1 MKKTTRAVSLILTGS
16 MLMSLCSC
24 SLGADKS
31 EDDVLDMAE
40 EVANC
45 ICDRDYKKL
54 AKLTEDGDEDLEEML
69 EAIDEDDLK
78 AAIASTLS
86 FEFEEDSLEKDGKK
100 GYTVEV
106 TFTYVDYEE
115 VVDGGLYNSVDEF
128 EDAIDDCDKEVEE
141 AITLEFEKDGD
152 DIIFA
157 NISDLEA
164 LFPYWDEDIFA
175 DAIGNVEEAPVETEP
190 AVTDVTDDTDPTE
203 TTEPSEDSDDID
215 LFGDDD
221 EITGV
226 SMSEGEVITL
236 DDMGLAFTVPA
247 GMVIDNTSDSG
258 SIRLDGS
265 VTSAGEGEMYN
276 FYLESIPG
284 FTYSPDFADY
294 LMDAFETSLLE
305 EIDVGETEYETVD
318 RDYTIGGVTYSG
330 RRLTFTYMGLE
341 LTLDIIYFGND
352 DCAYLAMVMS
362 SDPEYISTIES
373 SFSVV

>member
-1 MKKTTRAVSLILTGS
+1 MKKTTRTVSLILTGS

-24 SLGADKS
+24 NIGADKS

-69 EAIDEDDLK
+69 EAIDDDDLK
-78 AAIASTLS
+78 TAIASTLS

-128 EDAIDDCDKEVEE
+128 EDAIDDCDKKVEE

-152 DIIFA
+152 DILFA

-164 LFPYWDEDIFA
+164 LFPYWDEDLFS

-190 AVTDVTDDTDPTE
+190 SETELTDDTDPTE
-203 TTEPSEDSDDID
+203 TTEPSEDTDDID
-215 LFGDDD
+215 LFDDDD

-226 SMSEGEVITL
+226 PVSEGETIAISGMDLT
-236 DDMGLAFTVPA
+236 FTVPA
-247 GMVIDNTSDSG
+247 GMIVDNTSDEETF
-258 SIRLDGS
+258 RLDGS
-265 VTSAGEGEMYN
+265 VESAGYGEMYN
-276 FYLESIPG
+276 FFLEDIPY
-284 FTYSPDFADY
+284 FSYSPDMADY
-294 LMDAFETSLLE
+294 LMDAFETSLL
-305 EIDVGETEYETVD
+305 DSMDTGDAEYETVD
-318 RDYTIGGVTYSG
+318 REYTIAGVTYAG
-330 RRLTFTYMGLE
+330 RRMTYTYMGMVLY
-341 LTLDIIYFGND
+341 LDMIYFGD
-352 DCAYLAMVMS
+352 DDSAYIAIVMS
-362 SDPEYISTIES
+362 TDPEYISTIEGC
-373 SFSVV
+373 FSVV

>member
-1 MKKTTRAVSLILTGS
+1 MKKTTRTVSLILTGS

-190 AVTDVTDDTDPTE
+190 SDTEPSETDITE
-203 TTEPSEDSDDID
+203 TTEPSETSDDED
-215 LFGDDD
+215 LFDDD
-221 EITGV
+221 DVIEGV
-226 SMSEGEVITL
+226 AMYEGEFISL
-236 DDMGLAFTVPA
+236 DGTDLFFTVPA
-247 GMVIDNTSDSG
+247 GMVIDNTSDAG
-258 SIRLDGS
+258 TIRLEGGVENANDG
-265 VTSAGEGEMYN
+265 MYN
-276 FYLESIPG
+276 FFLESIAG
-284 FTYSPDFADY
+284 FTYSPDLSDY
-294 LMDAFETSLLE
+294 LMDMFETSVLE
-305 EIDVGETEYETVD
+305 SLDMEDAEYEAED

-330 RRLTFTYMGLE
+330 RRLTFTYMGMQLY
-341 LTLDIIYFGND
+341 LDLIFFGDD
-352 DCAYLAMVMS
+352 DCAYIAMVMS
-362 SDPEYISTIES
+362 TDPEYISTIES